1 MSSRTDF
8 RNMIG
13 ELKRKYTGNG
23 VVPEDGTDSIVPP
36 LSITIE
42 DLRLARF
49 PERYKD
55 ATFENYRFYGT
66 DAQKAA
72 QGRLVECLRRGFP
85 VVMYGNNGTGKTH
98 LAYAAMRNQILQG
111 KEAVYASLTDII
123 DEIKQGF
130 GNNVPTARIV
140 DKYISYDYLVI
151 DEMDKAYGTTTE
163 FLNIFKIVN
172 GRYMTKLPTVLISNA
187 SKDDVME
194 IVGKSSFE
202 RIGEDGIAVHMD
214 WLSFRIRSVAKEAEK
229 EDR

>member
-1 MSSRTDF
+1 MDSRTDF
-8 RNMIG
+8 RNFIG
-13 ELKRKYTGNG
+13 ELKRKYQENQ
-23 VVPEDGTDSIVPP
+23 VPEDGKPATVASVP
-36 LSITIE
+36 ITIE
-42 DLRLARF
+42 ELRISHF

-55 ATFENYRFYGT
+55 ASFDGYLFYGT

-72 QGRLVECLRRGFP
+72 QRRLVECLRRGLP

-98 LAYAAMRNQILQG
+98 LAYASMRNQILQG

-123 DEIKQGF
+123 EEIKQGF
-130 GNNVPTARIV
+130 GNNVPTSRIL
-140 DKYISYDYLVI
+140 DKYICYDYLVI
-151 DEMDKAYGTTTE
+151 DEMDKAYGSPTE

-172 GRYMTKLPTVLISNA
+172 GRYMAKLPTVLISNA
-187 SKDDVME
+187 SKEDVME

-214 WLSFRIRSVAKEAEK
+214 WPSFRIRSVAREAGK

>member
-1 MSSRTDF
+1 MNSRTNF
-8 RNMIG
+8 RSMID
-13 ELKRKYTGNG
+13 ELKRKYQENP
-23 VVPEDGTDSIVPP
+23 VPEDGADSLVQQHPIA
-36 LSITIE
+36 LDE
-42 DLRLARF
+42 LRLARF

-55 ATFENYRFYGT
+55 ATFEGYRFYGT

-72 QGRLVECLRRGFP
+72 QRRLVECLRRGLP

-98 LAYAAMRNQILQG
+98 LAYASMRNQILQG

-130 GNNVPTARIV
+130 SNNVPTARIV
-140 DKYISYDYLVI
+140 DKYIGYDYMVI
-151 DEMDKAYGTTTE
+151 DEMDKAYGTPTE

-172 GRYMTKLPTVLISNA
+172 GRYMTKRPTVLISNA

-214 WLSFRIRSVAKEAEK
+214 WPSFRIRSVAREATK

>member
-1 MSSRTDF
+1 MDSRTDF
-8 RNMIG
+8 RSMID
-13 ELKRKYTGNG
+13 ELKLKYQENPM
-23 VVPEDGTDSIVPP
+23 PEDGTPATVAPVT
-36 LSITIE
+36 ITLAE
-42 DLRLARF
+42 LRISHF
-49 PERYKD
+49 PERYRD
-55 ATFENYRFYGT
+55 ATFEGYRFYGT

-72 QGRLVECLRRGFP
+72 QRRLVECLRRGLP

-98 LAYAAMRNQILQG
+98 LAYASMRNQILQG

-130 GNNVPTARIV
+130 SENIPTARIV
-140 DKYISYDYLVI
+140 DKYIGYDYLVI
-151 DEMDKAYGTTTE
+151 DEMDKSYGSTTE

-172 GRYMTKLPTVLISNA
+172 GRYMTKRPTVLISNA

-214 WLSFRIRSVAKEAEK
+214 WPSFRIRSVAREATK